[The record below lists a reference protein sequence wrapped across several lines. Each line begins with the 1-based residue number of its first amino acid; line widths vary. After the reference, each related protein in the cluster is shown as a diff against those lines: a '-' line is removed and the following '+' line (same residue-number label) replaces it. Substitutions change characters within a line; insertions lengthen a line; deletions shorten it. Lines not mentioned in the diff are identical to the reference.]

1 MATMNIVNRLLRL
14 VRELRTANAA
24 NVTVTFALATIPMV
38 GFVGAAVDYSHANSV
53 KTALQAATDATA
65 LMLAKNAANMTN
77 SQIQSSATNYLTALF
92 TRPEA
97 TNLSVTATYTSS
109 GGSQIV
115 VLSSA
120 NVKTNFMNL
129 MGFNNLKVGADSKV
143 KWGNTRLRVALVLDN
158 TGSMLTAA
166 RWARSRLRPPTCS
179 PNFRARLPRTATS
192 MSRSSRS

>member
-1 MATMNIVNRLLRL
+1 MAIRTFITRLLRTA
-14 VRELRTANAA
+14 RELRTANAA
-24 NVTVTFALATIPMV
+24 NVTVTFALSTIPMV

-158 TGSMLTAA
+158 TGSMADSGKMGALKTATTNLLTQLQGAA
-166 RWARSRLRPPTCS
+166 AQDGDVYVRLRQ
-179 PNFRARLPRTATS
+179 
-192 MSRSSRS
+192 